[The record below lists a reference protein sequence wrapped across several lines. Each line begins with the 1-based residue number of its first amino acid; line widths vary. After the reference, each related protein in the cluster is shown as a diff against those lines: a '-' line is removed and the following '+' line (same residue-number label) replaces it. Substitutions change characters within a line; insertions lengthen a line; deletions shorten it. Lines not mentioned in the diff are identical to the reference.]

1 MLFRKYVSEQAEGR
15 KGRDLLTELE
25 FPPERI
31 AAFYVRIDPQSEI
44 DAVQSGLD
52 QWRGGRASEPT
63 WAVLL
68 EAMKDANIAQ
78 QHYQGLKK
86 ELTGKQSSCMS

>member
-1 MLFRKYVSEQAEGR
+1 MLFRNHVSEQAAG
-15 KGRDLLTELE
+15 KGKDLLTQLG
-25 FPPERI
+25 FSPEGI

-44 DAVQSGLD
+44 EAVQSGLD
-52 QWRGGRASEPT
+52 EWRGGRASEPT

-68 EAMKDANIAQ
+68 KAMKHANITQ
-78 QHYQGLKK
+78 EYCQGLKT

>member
-1 MLFRKYVSEQAEGR
+1 MLFRKYVSEQAAG

-63 WAVLL
+63 WVVLL
-68 EAMKDANIAQ
+68 KAMKDANIAQ
-78 QHYQGLKK
+78 QYCQGLKK